1 MRRRTK
7 RRLID
12 TNALVMGSGVGLA
25 TLEAMFNMVNTQSL
39 LSASMIRDHEMAHP
53 IHMQTLAGALS
64 KILAAGQIGEG
75 GSDGKVGGLDDGT
88 DANDAGEGG
97 GGDTN
102 RLLAELLALLKNN
115 QPNNGDTS
123 NYNVDS
129 TTTHCG
135 LDGASTDKLL
145 SELIDLLQEQSHEI
159 AKMSQQHLAV
169 T

>member
-53 IHMQTLAGALS
+53 IHMQTLAAALS

-75 GSDGKVGGLDDGT
+75 GSDDKVDDGP
-88 DANDAGEGG
+88 DANEGG
-97 GGDTN
+97 GGDTDK
-102 RLLAELLALLKNN
+102 LLAELLALLKSN
-115 QPNNGDTS
+115 QPNNSDTS

-145 SELIDLLQEQSHEI
+145 TELIDLLQEQSHEI